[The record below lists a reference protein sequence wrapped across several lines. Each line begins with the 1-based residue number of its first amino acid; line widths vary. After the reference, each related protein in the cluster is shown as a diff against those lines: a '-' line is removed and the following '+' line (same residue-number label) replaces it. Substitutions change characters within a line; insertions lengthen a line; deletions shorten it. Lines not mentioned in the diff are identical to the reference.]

1 MKLTSMQ
8 KMLAVIAAIAL
19 IVVVAVVLLVV
30 PKFGE
35 LATLDGDL
43 QAAKDEVA
51 QTQALLAQL
60 EQAKS
65 DAALT
70 QAELLQLANQM
81 PENPELPSLLIE
93 LQDVSNAAGLR
104 FNSVTPGE
112 PVAAVSG
119 QFTGIPVNVEVE
131 GRWADVLDYMRRL
144 NRLTRAIRVM
154 SAELSPIIESD
165 SPTEAIEPDVR
176 GTMSM
181 QAYVMGANGVLPG
194 ASAVPAGTAAQ
205 P

>member
-8 KMLAVIAAIAL
+8 KMLAVVALVAVGVIAA
-19 IVVVAVVLLVV
+19 VLLLLV
-30 PKFGE
+30 PRFGD
-35 LATLDGDL
+35 LATLDGEL

-81 PENPELPSLLIE
+81 PERPELPSLLIE

-104 FNSVTPGE
+104 FNSVTPAE
-112 PVAAVSG
+112 PVPAVAG
-119 QFTGIPVNVEVE
+119 TYKEVLMTVDVQ
-131 GRWADVLDYMRRL
+131 GKWADVLDYMRRL
-144 NRLTRAIRVM
+144 NRMTRAIRITTVDVT
-154 SAELSPIIESD
+154 PIRGSD
-165 SPTEAIEPDVR
+165 SPTETVEPEVR
-176 GTMSM
+176 GSMSLM
-181 QAYVMGANGVLPG
+181 AYVMIPPAAAPE
-194 ASAVPAGTAAQ
+194 VPAAPAQ

>member
-8 KMLAVIAAIAL
+8 KMLAVVALVAVGVIAA
-19 IVVVAVVLLVV
+19 VLLLLV
-30 PKFGE
+30 PRFGD
-35 LATLDGDL
+35 LATLDGEL

-81 PENPELPSLLIE
+81 PERPELPSLLIE

-104 FNSVTPGE
+104 FNSVTPAE
-112 PVAAVSG
+112 PVPAVAG
-119 QFTGIPVNVEVE
+119 TYKEVLMTVDVQ
-131 GRWADVLDYMRRL
+131 GKWADVLDYMRRL
-144 NRLTRAIRVM
+144 NRMTRAIT
-154 SAELSPIIESD
+154 PIRGSD
-165 SPTEAIEPDVR
+165 SPTETVEPEVR
-176 GTMSM
+176 GSMSLM
-181 QAYVMGANGVLPG
+181 AYVMIPPAAAPE
-194 ASAVPAGTAAQ
+194 VPAAPAQ

>member
-8 KMLAVIAAIAL
+8 KMLAVIALIAVGV
-19 IVVVAVVLLVV
+19 IAAVLLLLV
-30 PKFGE
+30 PRFGD
-35 LATLDGDL
+35 LAALDGEL

-81 PENPELPSLLIE
+81 PERPELPSLLIE
-93 LQDVSNAAGLR
+93 LQDVSNSAGLR
-104 FNSVTPGE
+104 FNSVTPAE
-112 PVAAVSG
+112 PALSVAGTYS
-119 QFTGIPVNVEVE
+119 EVPLTVDVQ
-131 GRWADVLDYMRRL
+131 GKWADVLDYMRRL
-144 NRLTRAIRVM
+144 NRMTRAIRVTNVD
-154 SAELSPIIESD
+154 LSPIRSSD
-165 SPTEAIEPDVR
+165 STTETVEPEVR
-176 GTMSM
+176 GGLSLM
-181 QAYVMGANGVLPG
+181 AYVMTPPAAAPE
-194 ASAVPAGTAAQ
+194 VPAAPA